1 MKPWKAEF
9 YLFLVTFIWGG
20 TFLFTK
26 IGIEYCPPSLYI
38 ILRFAVALVLS
49 LAIFGKHLKKI
60 NKKLLIQG
68 VLLGLFF
75 GGGFLL
81 QTWGLKLTSVSKSAF
96 ITGLAVPLVPFAYWL
111 VAKKKV
117 LLWPKIGVIIAT
129 MGLWVFTNPTFD
141 NLNVGDILTFISTLF
156 WAFYIT
162 YMDIFTS
169 DYSEISDTAILV
181 ILQIVTAF
189 PLALIVFFI
198 VEYQNFYFEYSPNLL
213 ISLAFN
219 GILASFLVTYIHT
232 SIQKYTTPVKA
243 ALIFSL
249 EPIIASIVAMFALHE
264 IFYLRQYLG
273 GSLLLFGVLISETG
287 EYILSHLRKRKS

>member
-1 MKPWKAEF
+1 MKSWKAEL

-26 IGIEYCPPSLYI
+26 IGLEYCPPSLYI
-38 ILRFAVALVLS
+38 ILRFAVALILS
-49 LAIFGKHLKKI
+49 LIIFGKYLSKI

-117 LLWPKIGVIIAT
+117 RLWPKIGVIIAT
-129 MGLWVFTNPTFD
+129 IGLWIFTNPTFD
-141 NLNVGDILTFISTLF
+141 NINMGDILTFISTLF

-169 DYSEISDTAILV
+169 DYTEISDTAILV

-189 PLALIVFFI
+189 PMALLVFFV
-198 VEYQNFYFEYSPNLL
+198 VEYQNFYFQYSPNLL

-243 ALIFSL
+243 ALIFAL
-249 EPIIASIVAMFALHE
+249 EPVIASIVAMFALHE
-264 IFYLRQYLG
+264 IFFFRQYLG
-273 GSLLLFGVLISETG
+273 GSLLLIGVLASETG
-287 EYILSHLRKRKS
+287 EYIFSYFRKRKS